1 MSNKRTEL
9 AKLMDERGVSAVE
22 LSEVTRL
29 PVEDCEAFRAGDSE
43 PDREQSY
50 LIARAL
56 DGSYRAELAL
66 SSLAR
71 RKTVRLA
78 GEGAAQLGLN
88 PTWPRDG
95 ADVKD
100 GGRPE

>member
-1 MSNKRTEL
+1 MKRTDL
-9 AKLMDERGVSAVE
+9 AKLMDQRGVSAME
-22 LSEVTRL
+22 LADVTRL
-29 PVEDCEAFRAGDSE
+29 PVEDLEAFRAGTAE
-43 PDREQSY
+43 PDREAAY

-71 RKTVRLA
+71 RKTINLA
-78 GEGAAQLGLN
+78 GDGAAALGIK

-100 GGRPE
+100 GGRFE